1 MKLSVTSVFLVLAY
15 ASASVLAQTYTQT
28 SNAVGSA
35 FTFEAIADPTAGFVN
50 TVTTDCVS
58 TPTAN
63 DGCGVQSPDANS
75 FGPILN
81 TAGGGYYAVD
91 RITTSIKHLSDRSS
105 GFPASLVELH
115 SGGQQP
121 SIKALHIT
129 LQKTIDGFKHAAYI
143 ILDTPDE
150 YTSREQ
156 AIARIEDIMHCKGG
170 ALSPVMF
177 SIRLNGISIEDKL
190 QCMVPL
196 TRFTLNEKLA
206 DLGIKTHQ
214 Q

>member
-1 MKLSVTSVFLVLAY
+1 MLY
-15 ASASVLAQTYTQT
+15 AQT
-28 SNAVGSA
+28 
-35 FTFEAIADPTAGFVN
+35 D
-50 TVTTDCVS
+50 VS
-58 TPTAN
+58 LPN
-63 DGCGVQSPDANS
+63 SPVRS
-75 FGPILN
+75 I
-81 TAGGGYYAVD
+81 
-91 RITTSIKHLSDRSS
+91 IKHLSDRSS

-206 DLGIKTHQ
+206 DLGIKTYLVVHQ